1 MIRRAKLAEIPQIL
15 ALTQACAQRMTEQ
28 GIEQWNE
35 HYPSEAVLLKDV
47 RRGELHVMDS
57 SEGILG
63 CIAVTTHMD
72 QEYKAV
78 KWLTPSGNNVYVHRL
93 AVRPDHQGKG
103 LARRLMD
110 LAETLARSEGRI
122 SVRLDTFSKNERNQR
137 FYRARGYQKLEAV
150 YFPQQSPHPFFC
162 YELLL

>member
-1 MIRRAKLAEIPQIL
+1 MIRPAKLAEIPEIL
-15 ALTQACAQRMTEQ
+15 ALTKACAQSMTEQ

-35 HYPSEAVLLKDV
+35 HYPSEAAFLRDV
-47 RRGELHVMDS
+47 QRGELHVIDS
-57 SEGILG
+57 PGGILG
-63 CIAVTTHMD
+63 CISVSTLMD
-72 QEYKAV
+72 EEYKTV
-78 KWLTPSGNNVYVHRL
+78 KWLTPNGNSVYVHRL
-93 AVRPDHQGKG
+93 AVLPDHQGKG

-137 FYRARGYQKLEAV
+137 FYQARGYQRLEAV
-150 YFPQQSPHPFFC
+150 YFPNQSPHPFYC